1 MGSGGAISALRAIR
15 LLRVFKLARSW
26 TSFRELLQK
35 MIITLKDIRNFS
47 VLMLIFMFIFTLLGM
62 EMYAYRVL
70 YVDDDLSAVASKDD
84 KDNKVGSYPRANFN
98 DPFNGVITVF
108 IVLIGEDWN
117 SSMYDHFRSE
127 GYVAHFFFI
136 ILFILGNLILLN
148 LFLAILLKNF
158 EEPPGKDEEEEED
171 DGKPKIPIT

>member
-47 VLMLIFMFIFTLLGM
+47 VLMGIFIFIFCLLGM
-62 EMYAYRVL
+62 EMYAYRIL
-70 YVDDDLSAVASKDD
+70 YVDDDLSAIATKEE
-84 KDNKVGSYPRANFN
+84 KTNKIGSYPRANFN
-98 DPFNGVITVF
+98 NPWNGIITVF

-117 SSMYDHFRSE
+117 SALYDHYRSE
-127 GYVAHFFFI
+127 GLVAHFYFI
-136 ILFILGNLILLN
+136 TLFILGNLILLN

-158 EEPPGKDEEEEED
+158 EEPPGKDEEEEDD
-171 DGKPKIPIT
+171 DGKPKIPIG